1 MNTVH
6 LSYPHHIIDS
16 SITGP
21 FSLAIGFFDGV
32 HLGHREVIEQQ
43 KE

>member
-6 LSYPHHIIDS
+6 LSFPHHTNRFFK
-16 SITGP
+16 ITGP

-32 HLGHREVIEQQ
+32 HRGHREVI
-43 KE
+43 